1 MKKKTVLFL
10 SFILS
15 FSVLAFAQKKTVTNA
30 DLEKFRQQRLE
41 AEKNYRENYER
52 LGFPSPEALERKRV
66 TDEQNLIEFS
76 QQLETQRLQREAIQ
90 ADLENQSRFLQNQYQ
105 PLPDYTNYNSGA
117 YIYGGGYF
125 PFNYGYNNYGRF
137 SRRPRSYINRN
148 QTNDP
153 YPWIRIPGFYNQ
165 NNRPQRPP
173 LNNPNSP
180 IKPRT
185 GRGRN

>member
-15 FSVLAFAQKKTVTNA
+15 FSAVAFAQTKTVTNE
-30 DLEKFRQQRLE
+30 DLEKFKQRRLQN
-41 AEKNYRENYER
+41 EKNYRENYER

-66 TDEQNLIEFS
+66 EDEQNLIEFS
-76 QQLETQRLQREAIQ
+76 RQLESQRLQREAIR
-90 ADLENQSRFLQNQYQ
+90 AEIENQSLLLQNQYQ
-105 PLPDYTNYNSGA
+105 QPAYPNYDSGA
-117 YIYGGGYF
+117 YIYGGGYL
-125 PFNYGYNNYGRF
+125 PFNFGYYNYGRANRG
-137 SRRPRSYINRN
+137 RRFYGNRN
-148 QTNDP
+148 QNTDP

-180 IKPRT
+180 IKPRP

>member
-15 FSVLAFAQKKTVTNA
+15 CSAFAFAQKKTVTNQ
-30 DLEKFRQQRLE
+30 DLEKFKQQRLQN
-41 AEKNYRENYER
+41 EKNYRDNYER

-66 TDEQNLIEFS
+66 EDEKNLIEFS
-76 QQLETQRLQREAIQ
+76 QQLETQRLQREAIRTET
-90 ADLENQSRFLQNQYQ
+90 ENQSLLLQNQYA
-105 PLPDYTNYNSGA
+105 PSPDYPNYNSGA
-117 YIYGGGYF
+117 YIYGGYL

-137 SRRPRSYINRN
+137 NRRPRSYGNRN
-148 QTNDP
+148 QNTDP

-180 IKPRT
+180 IKIRP